1 MSRFDKLK
9 AKAESQN
16 DVMSYYDNLI
26 YSEIINDPSSSG
38 HILQLHDF
46 LTNSKENRF
55 CSYDDRIRRT
65 KNKFSLSLN
74 DTLMSQGTHS
84 LINWKGLSVYK
95 SAYDLVIY
103 SMLLQEISPEV
114 IIEYG
119 SGSGGSAIWMADMLS
134 VTNMNFKPDGKIYSY
149 DIKKPECDHDMIESI
164 ELDLTES
171 REWHWQEGRKLVI
184 EDAHVNITEVL
195 LQTDNMLESGDYL
208 IVEDSGTVEKQKSIS
223 EFLQNAKNTYE
234 IDQYYLD
241 FFGMNVGSCVDSIFK
256 VK

>member
-1 MSRFDKLK
+1 
-9 AKAESQN
+9 
-16 DVMSYYDNLI
+16 
-26 YSEIINDPSSSG
+26 
-38 HILQLHDF
+38 
-46 LTNSKENRF
+46 
-55 CSYDDRIRRT
+55 
-65 KNKFSLSLN
+65 
-74 DTLMSQGTHS
+74 
-84 LINWKGLSVYK
+84 
-95 SAYDLVIY
+95 
-103 SMLLQEISPEV
+103 MLLQEISPEV

-149 DIKKPECDHDMIESI
+149 DIKKPECDHDMIEFI